1 MVGNAQAWPVRV
13 TTFLGEHG
21 LDAAGLGLLR
31 DHARWVE
38 VCQGTF
44 MAQPRELE
52 CLLPS

>member
-38 VCQGTF
+38 GRQGII
-44 MAQPRELE
+44 MAQPRGLG
-52 CLLPS
+52 CSLPC